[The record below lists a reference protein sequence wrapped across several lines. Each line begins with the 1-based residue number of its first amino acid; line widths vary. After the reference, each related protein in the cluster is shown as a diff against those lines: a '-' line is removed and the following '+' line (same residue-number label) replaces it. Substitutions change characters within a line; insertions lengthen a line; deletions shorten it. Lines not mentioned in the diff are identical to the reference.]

1 MFERKVYQDLLKW
14 KNEYCPRYAC
24 LLEGARRV
32 GKTTIALA
40 FARNEFETNIMVDFA
55 KASKSMLS
63 VFNDIADLDLFFL
76 RLQAETGV
84 TLVEGKSV
92 IIFDEVQLY
101 PKARQAI
108 KYLVADGRY
117 AYIETGS
124 LISIRKNVKDILIPS
139 EEYKVPVYPMD
150 YEEFLWATGGNTEIL
165 KRVSEKDVAFGDAT
179 NRKLMRDF
187 RVYMAVGGMPQAVDA
202 FIRENNFAAVDRVK
216 REIISL
222 YMDDLKKLDPSGR
235 LSNMYRAVPAQL
247 ALGKKKFVITA
258 ATGKQKTSKDDE
270 RIFDLIDSRMVLPCY
285 RVSNPGASLSQTMD
299 YDTYKLY
306 VSDIGLFTT
315 LIFNDAE
322 TGREDIYRK
331 LLSDSLPADLG
342 YMYENVVAQIL
353 VSKGRGL
360 YYHTWAKENS
370 SHYYEIDFLLTEK
383 TKLIAIEVKS
393 SSVRNRKS
401 IDAFKEKYAK
411 TVGNRYLFSQKDV
424 SRDGSLFCKPIYMLQ
439 FMQAF

>member
-1 MFERKVYQDLLKW
+1 MFERKVYQDLLRW

-40 FARNEFETNIMVDFA
+40 FARKEFETNIMVDFA

-76 RLQAETGV
+76 RLQVETGV

-202 FIRENNFAAVDRVK
+202 FIRENNFAAVDQVK

-322 TGREDIYRK
+322 TGRENIYRK

-370 SHYYEIDFLLTEK
+370 SHYYKIDFLLTEK

-411 TVGNRYLFSQKDV
+411 TVGNLYLFSQKDV